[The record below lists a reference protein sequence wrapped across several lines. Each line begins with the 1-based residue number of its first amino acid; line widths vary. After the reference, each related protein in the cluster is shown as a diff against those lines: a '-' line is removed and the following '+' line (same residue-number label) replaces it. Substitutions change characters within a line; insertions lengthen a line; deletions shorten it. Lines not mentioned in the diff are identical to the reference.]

1 MENPTDMIAALRG
14 SLDGCRMLLSEAN
27 DRVLNMRGEAAVLD
41 AKNKAF
47 QAELEAIK
55 AEKAAATEPPASE

>member
-1 MENPTDMIAALRG
+1 MENSADMIAALRG

-41 AKNKAF
+41 AKAKAL
-47 QAELEAIK
+47 QAELDALK
-55 AEKAAATEPPASE
+55 AEKTDAPSSE